1 MRSIRNAPKR
11 AINLTLNSKVLDL
24 AREMGLNI
32 SQTVDA
38 LLTEE
43 VLRQHWQR
51 WKHDNAEAIAHY
63 NARIEREG
71 LFSDRYRTFMRSD
84 LQQTTDPSSGTG
96 TEQDAA

>member
-11 AINLTLNSKVLDL
+11 AINLSLNSKVLDM

-43 VLRQHWQR
+43 VLRRYWQG
-51 WKHDNAEAIAHY
+51 WQQANAEAIAHY
-63 NARIEREG
+63 NERIEREG
-71 LFSDRYRTFMRSD
+71 LFSDRYRSFMR
-84 LQQTTDPSSGTG
+84 P
-96 TEQDAA
+96 AADRKTA

>member
-1 MRSIRNAPKR
+1 MRSVRNSPKR
-11 AINLTLNSKVLDL
+11 AVNLTLNAKVLDM

-51 WKHDNAEAIAHY
+51 WNEDNKEAIAHY

-71 LFSDRYRTFMRSD
+71 LFSDRYRSFMRPEAVADSE
-84 LQQTTDPSSGTG
+84 P
-96 TEQDAA
+96 DAA

>member
-1 MRSIRNAPKR
+1 MRRIRNAPKR
-11 AINLTLNSKVLDL
+11 AINLSLNAEVLDM

-43 VLRQHWQR
+43 VLKQYWQR
-51 WKHDNAEAIAHY
+51 WQHDNAEAIAHY

-71 LFSDRYRTFMRSD
+71 LFSDRWRTFMRPASD
-84 LQQTTDPSSGTG
+84 
-96 TEQDAA
+96 QDAA